1 MPLARID
8 LMEGKPA
15 EYKRALAD
23 GVYGALLDAVGA
35 PEKDQFAVVSEHGP
49 EGLVYS
55 PDYLDVQ
62 RTDDVVFV
70 QIMLNEGRSIEK
82 KKALYAAI
90 VERFAEKPG
99 IRPEDVV
106 INLVEVPKANWSYGN
121 GEAQYVVDDS

>member
-8 LMEGKPA
+8 LMEGKPVG
-15 EYKRALAD
+15 YKKALAD
-23 GVYGALLDAVGA
+23 GVYRALVEAVGA

-49 EGLVYS
+49 DGLVYS
-55 PDYLDVQ
+55 PDYLGVE
-62 RTDDVVFV
+62 RIDDVVFV
-70 QIMLNEGRSIEK
+70 KITLNEGRSVEK

-99 IRPEDVV
+99 VRPEDLV

-121 GEAQYVVDDS
+121 GEAQYVEDGS